1 MLHKSLVLY
10 GKSVELL
17 SEEASG
23 FGGKKKIDEPLGW
36 KNIQQMKMR
45 YYTKQGI

>member
-1 MLHKSLVLY
+1 MLHKSLVFY

-17 SEEASG
+17 SEGEASG
-23 FGGKKKIDEPLGW
+23 FGKKKIDEPLGW

-45 YYTKQGI
+45 HYTKQEI